1 MKAYRLEILVV
12 DHDDVGDRIKEIIED
27 QKYPNH
33 CINPMVMDIQ
43 SVEIG
48 EWDDD
53 HPLNTPEDGT
63 QENEF
68 RRLFPAI
75 PVTPN

>member
-1 MKAYRLEILVV
+1 MKAYKLEILVI
-12 DHDDVGDRIKEIIED
+12 DFDEVGDEIVEVIKN

-33 CINPMVMDIQ
+33 CIDPMVMSFQ

-53 HPLNTPEDGT
+53 HPLNTPEDGI

-68 RRLFPAI
+68 KRLFP
-75 PVTPN
+75 N